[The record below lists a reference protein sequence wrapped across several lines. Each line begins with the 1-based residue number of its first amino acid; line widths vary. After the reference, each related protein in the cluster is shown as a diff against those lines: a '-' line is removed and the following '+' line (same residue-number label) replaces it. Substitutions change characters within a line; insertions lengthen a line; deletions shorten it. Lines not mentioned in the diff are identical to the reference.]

1 MQQPHPSKDINL
13 NPPQSSSIYY
23 GWKIVAVAFFVD
35 FIAVGFFFYSYG
47 VFFKAL
53 AEEFGGSRLDVSIGI
68 TLVNIV
74 SAVISPFLGK
84 ALDSYPIRSVMIFGT
99 VTLSLG
105 FFLLSLIA
113 TQWQL
118 YFILATLIAFG
129 SSAMG
134 GLSTAKLVTN
144 WFFTK
149 QGRALG
155 IATMGI
161 SLSGVA
167 MPIISA
173 WMIQQ
178 YGWRAGFT
186 VFGAVTLLC
195 VLPVVLRY
203 VITSPA
209 ELKSKHQPS
218 SGTAEATQ
226 TDNII
231 SRQSGEHWSIKQALG
246 NRNFWLVVVTFA
258 LLFCCNGA
266 TLTHMVPRVTD
277 MGFSL
282 TQAAPILS
290 FAAAAGVI
298 GKVIYGWITDYSNAR
313 IAIWIAIFC
322 QFIGQFFLLN
332 ADSYGSLT
340 VAAMIFGFGMGGMV
354 PIHGSLVSSLFGQK
368 GFGYIMGLMRP
379 AMLPIMVSGI
389 PLAGWIYDT
398 TGNYDLAFEIFMILY
413 VLAAIA
419 VVFIDEEATR

>member
-1 MQQPHPSKDINL
+1 MSPS
-13 NPPQSSSIYY
+13 QSSSIYY

-74 SAVISPFLGK
+74 SAIISPFLGK
-84 ALDSYPIRSVMIFGT
+84 ALDSYPIKSVMIFGA

-105 FFLLSLIA
+105 FFLLSFIA
-113 TQWQL
+113 SQWQL

-161 SLSGVA
+161 SLSGVV
-167 MPIISA
+167 MPIVSA
-173 WMIQQ
+173 WMIQH

-186 VFGAVTLLC
+186 VFGAVTIMC

-203 VITSPA
+203 VINSPV
-209 ELKSKHQPS
+209 ELRSKHLRTLNNPDTTQ
-218 SGTAEATQ
+218 AENTV
-226 TDNII
+226 
-231 SRQSGEHWSIKQALG
+231 SHQSGEHWSLNEALA
-246 NRNFWLVVVTFA
+246 NRNFWLVVATFA

-298 GKVIYGWITDYSNAR
+298 GKVVYGWITDYWNAR

-322 QFIGQFFLLN
+322 QFVGQFFLLN
-332 ADSYGSLT
+332 ADSYNSLI

-368 GFGYIMGLMRP
+368 GFGYMMGLMRP

-389 PLAGWIYDT
+389 PLAGWIFDT
-398 TGNYDLAFEIFMILY
+398 TGNYDLAFEIFMVLY

-419 VVFIDEEATR
+419 VVFIDEKASR

>member
-1 MQQPHPSKDINL
+1 MNPS
-13 NPPQSSSIYY
+13 QSSSIYY

-74 SAVISPFLGK
+74 SALISPFLGK
-84 ALDSYPIRSVMIFGT
+84 ALDSYPIRSVMIVGA
-99 VTLSLG
+99 VTLSFG
-105 FFLLSLIA
+105 FFLLSFIV

-118 YFILATLIAFG
+118 YVILATLIAFG
-129 SSAMG
+129 SAAMG

-173 WMIQQ
+173 WMIQH

-186 VFGAVTLLC
+186 VFGAVTFLC

-203 VITSPA
+203 VINSPA
-209 ELKSKHQPS
+209 ELKLKHQRMLSP
-218 SGTAEATQ
+218 
-226 TDNII
+226 TDTPLPETDEP
-231 SRQSGEHWSIKQALG
+231 RQSGDPWSLKEALA
-246 NRNFWLVVVTFA
+246 NKNFWLVVIAFA

-290 FAAAAGVI
+290 FAAAAGVF
-298 GKVIYGWITDYSNAR
+298 GKIVYGWITDYWNAR
-313 IAIWIAIFC
+313 IAIWISISC
-322 QFIGQFFLLN
+322 QLVGQFFLLN
-332 ADSYGSLT
+332 ADSYPSLI

-368 GFGYIMGLMRP
+368 GFGYMMGLMRP

-389 PLAGWIYDT
+389 PLAGWIFDT
-398 TGNYDLAFEIFMILY
+398 TGDYTLAFEIFMVLY
-413 VLAAIA
+413 ILAAIA
-419 VVFIDEEATR
+419 VIFIDEKATRPARA